1 MDSDSSK
8 PLSRPSLGT
17 RGCYHK
23 AANWDTKGGETLLK
37 NFKVGRIQLH
47 TWCFYNCSPDFQ
59 YQNEKKRVIQG
70 GDIDI
75 LVSDTVGTQESR
87 IDTET
92 DLYLVHP
99 SGNSWLFVVVVKS
112 VDTIVILILLLSLF
126 LSLVL
131 GLLLLF
137 LLLLL
142 LLLMTSMRSSY
153 EDFNGLSALE
163 KLLKTVMRLF

>member
-47 TWCFYNCSPDFQ
+47 TGCLFYCSSRFSSR
-59 YQNEKKRVIQG
+59 EKRVIQG
-70 GDIDI
+70 GDIDVM
-75 LVSDTVGTQESR
+75 VSDTVGTQESR
-87 IDTET
+87 KDPATG
-92 DLYLVHP
+92 LYLVHP
-99 SGNSWLFVVVVKS
+99 SGNSWLFMVFVKS
-112 VDTIVILILLLSLF
+112 VNTVVIFILLLSLI
-126 LSLVL
+126 LLLVL

-142 LLLMTSMRSSY
+142 LFLMLFLLLFMTSMISSRPRS
-153 EDFNGLSALE
+153 
-163 KLLKTVMRLF
+163 